1 MGPKEKSFWKL
12 YSHFGALTGSR
23 KLVLRFFLK
32 LANIIFLEH
41 WHIYN
46 IIPSLIIGTS
56 SWEAASKTQS
66 YFCLDEERPEHFNGI
81 EVLCLFHKW
90 FGS

>member
-12 YSHFGALTGSR
+12 YSHFKALTGSR
-23 KLVLRFFLK
+23 KLVLQFFLK
-32 LANIIFLEH
+32 LANITFLEH

-56 SWEAASKTQS
+56 SWEAASRLSLIFVWIRRGQS
-66 YFCLDEERPEHFNGI
+66 ILTALKFYAYSI
-81 EVLCLFHKW
+81 VVW
-90 FGS
+90 